1 MLTSLHPKVT
11 PGVFCFFLKSNH
23 SCWDYPWNAI
33 LNCKV
38 EFRGSSFVLHFKNH
52 KVCFFFIVKII
63 YSCNQNVAINININ
77 IKMLTFCYM
86 VCPSCHLK
94 EYENWLIKY
103 SSSTFMREGLYR
115 APGIQGSSTPPHPRR
130 PRVRST
136 RTVMTSCRQHV
147 LWSPVWSWRRWSK
160 KSFPSEVRPKPGPEE
175 LVGVAWPLGRTVLD
189 KENSTRATQKDVD
202 RTSSEVW
209 F

>member
-115 APGIQGSSTPPHPRR
+115 APGIQGSSPPPTPAA
-130 PRVRST
+130 
-136 RTVMTSCRQHV
+136 
-147 LWSPVWSWRRWSK
+147 PV
-160 KSFPSEVRPKPGPEE
+160 SEVLGQSWHRADSMCCGPQSGLE
-175 LVGVAWPLGRTVLD
+175 GGGRRSLSQVRWGPSQDL
-189 KENSTRATQKDVD
+189 KN
-202 RTSSEVW
+202 
-209 F
+209 